1 MVEDEPGRRKA
12 LPAGAETA
20 PLRPARTRRH
30 AAELSEVAPLGA
42 LGDGLP
48 QQAPE
53 VGSSA
58 TLLRTLWVLTVV
70 VLAASLGVLRAT
82 DGPTVAQQCV
92 ATALGVAFASGL
104 GVRSG
109 AHVSLGTALALVVG
123 ITAVVTQ
130 WAPLLGGAA
139 VATGVLAACLAVLG
153 TRPAATFRAVVLEVV
168 VALLVATA
176 GGLGVAGFAVGVNR
190 ERFAY
195 TVLAL
200 SMVAT
205 VALVY
210 RLGGGLHGL
219 GRRGLILAAGAVVVL
234 LVVLVYT
241 AALTRYGSP
250 ELVRQVH
257 SDQTWVRDQL
267 GGVPHPVELLV
278 GIPALAWGVSL
289 RSRRRQGWWVC
300 AFGTAAT
307 AHVVS
312 DLLDR
317 DDTVLS
323 SALSAFYTLGLG
335 LLLGYVLIR
344 LEGALTGRGERRTP
358 LGRGAVV
365 LREEPPRLHPLH

>member
-1 MVEDEPGRRKA
+1 MENEPDRRKA
-12 LPAGAETA
+12 LPAGSETA
-20 PLRPARTRRH
+20 PDRPARTRRH
-30 AAELSEVAPLGA
+30 APELSQLSQLSPV
-42 LGDGLP
+42 GDEQP
-48 QQAPE
+48 PAASE
-53 VGSSA
+53 ARRSA
-58 TLLRTLWVLTVV
+58 TVLRALWVLIVV
-70 VLAASLGVLRAT
+70 VVAVSLGVLRAT
-82 DGPTVAQQCV
+82 DGPTIAQQCLA
-92 ATALGVAFASGL
+92 ATLGVTLAVGL
-104 GVRSG
+104 AVRSG
-109 AHVSLGTALALVVG
+109 AQAPLALVLSLVVG
-123 ITAVVTQ
+123 VTAVVTQ

-139 VATGVLAACLAVLG
+139 VGTAVLAACLAVLG
-153 TRPAATFRAVVLEVV
+153 TRPAPTLRAVVFEVV

-176 GGLGVAGFAVGVNR
+176 GGLGVTGFAVGMDR

-219 GRRGLILAAGAVVVL
+219 GRRGLILAAGALVLL

-257 SDQTWVRDQL
+257 PAQEWTRDHL

-307 AHVVS
+307 AHTVS
-312 DLLDR
+312 DMFGSH
-317 DDTVLS
+317 DTVLS
-323 SALSAFYTLGLG
+323 STLGALYGLVLG
-335 LLLGYVLIR
+335 LLVGYVVIR
-344 LEGALTGRGERRTP
+344 LERVLTGRGERRTP
-358 LGRGAVV
+358 LGRQA
-365 LREEPPRLHPLH
+365 LAPREEPARLRPLH